1 MNISCEDAMAWGQIG
16 VVTLCQRV
24 PVHNKTPRYSVLDRR
39 PVWWAKEMGLGL
51 DSKEYMN

>member
-1 MNISCEDAMAWGQIG
+1 MNISCEDAMSWGQIG